1 MTHLRTAST
10 TLLATLLAGGLLTL
24 ATSGFAGEEGKADTA
39 EKPKFDTV
47 DANLD
52 GVITPTEAENTWL
65 AESFAKVDSNQ
76 DGLINRS
83 EYETAIS

>member
-1 MTHLRTAST
+1 MTHLKTAIT
-10 TLLATLLAGGLLTL
+10 TLLAGGLLTF
-24 ATSGFAGEEGKADTA
+24 AISGFAGEEGTAD
-39 EKPKFDTV
+39 EGDKPQFDTV

-65 AESFAKVDSNQ
+65 AEAFAKVDSNQ

-83 EYETAIS
+83 EYETAAS

>member
-1 MTHLRTAST
+1 MTHLKTAIN
-10 TLLATLLAGGLLTL
+10 TLLASGLLTL
-24 ATSGFAGEEGKADTA
+24 AVSGFAGNEGEVD
-39 EKPKFDTV
+39 EGDKPQFDSV

-65 AESFAKVDSNQ
+65 AEAFDKVDSNQ

-83 EYETAIS
+83 EYETAMS